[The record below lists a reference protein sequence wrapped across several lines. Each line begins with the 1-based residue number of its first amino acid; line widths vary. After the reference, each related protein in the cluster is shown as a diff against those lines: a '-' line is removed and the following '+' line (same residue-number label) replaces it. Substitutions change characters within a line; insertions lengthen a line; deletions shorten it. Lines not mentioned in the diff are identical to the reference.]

1 MLVDEEAIGP
11 SRLLKRN
18 VSCFSKAK
26 PFNLLTS
33 YRDCH
38 SVRYTKPV
46 GQLVTRIGLCSNSSL
61 AV

>member
-1 MLVDEEAIGP
+1 MLVDKEAIGP
-11 SRLLKRN
+11 SRLLKRT
-18 VSCFSKAK
+18 VICFSKAK

-33 YRDCH
+33 IRDCH

-46 GQLVTRIGLCSNSSL
+46 RKLVTRLGLCSCRGL